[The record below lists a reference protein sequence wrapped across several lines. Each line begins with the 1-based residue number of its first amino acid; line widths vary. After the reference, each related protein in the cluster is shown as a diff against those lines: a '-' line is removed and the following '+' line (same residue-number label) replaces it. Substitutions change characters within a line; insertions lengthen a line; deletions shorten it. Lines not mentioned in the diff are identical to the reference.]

1 MLSLTQIG
9 AFRCF
14 EGSFAID
21 TTNTGASDYVII
33 EPDAYS
39 VSVQLKVLST
49 ANAALEA
56 TCSTIAEVVA
66 GTADWVEW
74 SSGDITGGAVGQDAP
89 MSPITAVRINV
100 KTAKAGN
107 QALLCVKT
115 QGRQL

>member
-21 TTNTGASDYVII
+21 TTSTGASDYVIVN
-33 EPDAYS
+33 PDAQN

-49 ANAALEA
+49 AKAALEA
-56 TCSTIAEVVA
+56 TCSTEAEVVA
-66 GTADWVEW
+66 GTADWKEW
-74 SSGDITGGAVGQDAP
+74 AIGDVTGGAVEQDTP
-89 MSPITAVRINV
+89 TSPITAVRINV

-107 QALLCVKT
+107 QALLCVRT
-115 QGRQL
+115 RGQMV